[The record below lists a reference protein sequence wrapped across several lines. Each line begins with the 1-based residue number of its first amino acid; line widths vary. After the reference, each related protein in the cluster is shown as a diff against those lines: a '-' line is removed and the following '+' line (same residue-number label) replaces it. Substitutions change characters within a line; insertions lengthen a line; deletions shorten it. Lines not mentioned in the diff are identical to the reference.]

1 MPSIDF
7 SRRAF
12 LTASGGA
19 ALLAACGGSSGSS
32 AKTAGTAPLTE
43 PGSKSAK
50 SNGLQGLRV
59 SSDLYQ
65 SPDPQRFAFV
75 LTKHNKFYAGPPATI
90 SFTPKGGHPGAPIAA
105 TFRADG
111 LPENRGIYT
120 VDTVFATPSVYTAA
134 IDVAGEPTKLF
145 VDIQGR
151 PNALI
156 AGEPAIPAS
165 TPTLTDNMGVDPICT
180 RDPVCS
186 LHTQSLDALIAKKRP
201 LAVLFATPARCQ
213 TRFCGPVLDQV
224 LALVPQ
230 YQDRIDFVHIEIYA
244 GSQSDALIPA
254 VEAWGLQSEPWLFGV
269 NNAGVITQ
277 RLDGAFATSEV
288 TALLNGL
295 LA

>member
-1 MPSIDF
+1 MPSIDL

-32 AKTAGTAPLTE
+32 AKRAGSSS
-43 PGSKSAK
+43 GSTRSTTSAK

-75 LTKHNKFYAGPPATI
+75 LTKHDKFYAGPPASI
-90 SFTPKGGHPGAPIAA
+90 SFTPKGGQPGAPIPA

-120 VDTVFATPSVYTAA
+120 VDTVFPTASVYTAD

-156 AGEPAIPAS
+156 AGEQAIPAS
-165 TPTLTDNMGVDPICT
+165 TPTTTDNMGVDPICT
-180 RDPVCS
+180 RNPMCS
-186 LHTQSLDALIAKKRP
+186 LHTQSLDALIAKQRP

-230 YQDRIDFVHIEIYA
+230 YQDRVDFVHIEIYA
-244 GSQSDALIPA
+244 GAQTDALIPA

-269 NNAGVITQ
+269 NPAGTITQ

-295 LA
+295 VA